1 MAEQKPNRRI
11 LVGLDASRLSSEVQ
25 KAAAKIASFLR
36 AELDGLFVEDI
47 NLIHLAQLPFT
58 EEIRALTNKPAPLDA
73 ENIQK
78 RLKTQATLLRYEL
91 EQIAVDSN
99 LEWTFRVVRGLVTQE
114 LLQAAQGAD
123 LLILGR
129 FSRPKSSQK
138 RIGSTALTAVR
149 QAAGP
154 VLIVTPEIDFFRPV
168 LLLYDGSAA
177 ADRALH
183 LAIALAQASQQIQI
197 ILKTSSEIEASRCK
211 NNIADSLSGTHV
223 FATYQPPLFANGRQL
238 LEIIKDVRPG
248 IIVTSRGGD
257 EGWPEAIEQLLHTTD
272 YPLLIVQSG

>member
-25 KAAAKIASFLR
+25 KAAAKIASFLK

-58 EEIRALTNKPAPLDA
+58 EEIRALTSQPAPLDA
-73 ENIQK
+73 EDIQK

-91 EQIAVDSN
+91 EQIAADSN
-99 LEWTFRVVRGLVTQE
+99 LEWTFNVVRGLVTQE
-114 LLQAAQGAD
+114 LLRAAQGAD

-129 FSRPKSSQK
+129 FSRQRSYQK

-154 VLIVTPEIDFFRPV
+154 VLILTPEIDFFRPV

-177 ADRALH
+177 ADRALQ
-183 LAIALAQASQQIQI
+183 LSLALAQASRQIQI
-197 ILKTSSEIEASRCK
+197 ILKTSSEVEAGRCK
-211 NNIADSLSGTHV
+211 NNIADSLSGTPV
-223 FATYQPPLFANGRQL
+223 FVTYQPPILGNGREL
-238 LEIIKDVRPG
+238 LEIIHDIRPG
-248 IIVTSRGGD
+248 IIVTSQGGED
-257 EGWPEAIEQLLHTTD
+257 GWPEAVEQLLHTTD